1 MERILI
7 ETDAPYLPPTPYRGQ
22 MNHPHYVIKTAEEI
36 ARIKEI
42 SLDDVA
48 EITYNNAK
56 RVYRIK

>member
-1 MERILI
+1 
-7 ETDAPYLPPTPYRGQ
+7 